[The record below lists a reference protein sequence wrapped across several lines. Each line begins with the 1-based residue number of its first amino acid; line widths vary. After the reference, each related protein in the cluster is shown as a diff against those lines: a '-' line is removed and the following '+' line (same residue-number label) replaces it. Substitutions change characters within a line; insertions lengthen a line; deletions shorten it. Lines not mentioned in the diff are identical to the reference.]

1 MARTVLAREVVKAF
15 DDEDIIEKEPVATDE
30 SQPEQEP
37 DAQAKDTPPW
47 AEEAAEESN
56 PEKEEEEAPAPVPAP
71 KPAAPKATPKPV
83 APKVKEPA
91 VKKEAPNGETTTEDS
106 IVNEVV
112 NALSTLDKAITK
124 MFDFYQTHYA
134 SIKSENTKLRE
145 HNEALKKFFDTIN
158 AAVDTHNEQ

>member
-15 DDEDIIEKEPVATDE
+15 DDEDIIEEEPVATNE

-37 DAQAKDTPPW
+37 GAQAKDTPPW

-56 PEKEEEEAPAPVPAP
+56 PEQEEEAPAPVPAP
-71 KPAAPKATPKPV
+71 KPAAPKTTPKPV

-91 VKKEAPNGETTTEDS
+91 VKKETPNGEMTTEDS